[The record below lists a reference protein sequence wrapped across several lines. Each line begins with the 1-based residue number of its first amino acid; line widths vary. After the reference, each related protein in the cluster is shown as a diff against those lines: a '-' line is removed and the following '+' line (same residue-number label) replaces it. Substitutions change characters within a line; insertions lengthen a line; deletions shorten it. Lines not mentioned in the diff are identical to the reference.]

1 MTSFVKKHP
10 KNILLNLIN
19 FQNNVQQVN
28 DYFEITEDLKDDEG
42 YLRIKKMEILYLVKK
57 LKKMYNHEKNSRIP
71 QLTKKNLQKTRE
83 KQMETL
89 RGNFEKINNLLKEN
103 YPSNLLSLTD
113 VKDQIEAN
121 ETKQLFDELPGCIGG
136 KKRKTRKRRKKR
148 KRSKTKRSK
157 KR

>member
-1 MTSFVKKHP
+1 
-10 KNILLNLIN
+10 
-19 FQNNVQQVN
+19 
-28 DYFEITEDLKDDEG
+28 
-42 YLRIKKMEILYLVKK
+42 
-57 LKKMYNHEKNSRIP
+57 MYNHEKNSRIP
-71 QLTKKNLQKTRE
+71 QLIKKNLQKTRE

-121 ETKQLFDELPGCIGG
+121 ETKQLFDELPGFIGG